1 MPLIIPI
8 KGNVDYTIT
17 LDPGTWIFDDRK
29 IDLNTY
35 FTEVQEEKDEL
46 GDYVKATSK
55 HWSREIMEG
64 ATYPP
69 TLKTERKFKKTEL
82 LNGTF
87 GIVLEPFLKNAGIKE
102 DAREV
107 VFGTAAGEE
116 HRFPIE
122 DAYRM
127 IFKFS
132 ETGKPLTEDGP
143 AWLLFQDGSNAD
155 DPIKGI
161 RSITIV

>member
-1 MPLIIPI
+1 MIIPI

-29 IDLNTY
+29 IDLTTY
-35 FTEVQEEKDEL
+35 FTEGQEEKDEL

-87 GIVLEPFLKNAGIKE
+87 GIVLDPFLNNAGIRE
-102 DAREV
+102 DAKEV
-107 VFGTAAGEE
+107 VFGTAGGEE
-116 HRFPIE
+116 HRFPVE
-122 DAYRM
+122 EAGSL
-127 IFKFS
+127 IFQFS
-132 ETGKPLTEDGP
+132 VTGQPLKEDGP
-143 AWLLFQDGSNAD
+143 AWLLFPDGSNLD
-155 DPIKGI
+155 NPIKAVQ
-161 RSITIV
+161 SITIV